1 MSSEHPAV
9 FLSYASQDA
18 TAVRR
23 LCDTLRAAGVE
34 VWFDQAELRGGDQW
48 DAKIRKQ
55 IRECTL
61 FVPVISAATQ
71 ARAEGYFRREW
82 KLAVERT
89 HDMADHVPF
98 LLPVVLDDTKD
109 RDAHVP
115 EAFFKVQWTRLPDG
129 AAPPDFVGR
138 VQSLLGEK
146 EFGGIATGKVG
157 RVSDP
162 PHGKTTD
169 LRRRPRV
176 VLVASILLTLAA
188 IGYFTLR
195 PDEKPALANTTKPS
209 VEVASAKSIAVLPF
223 ENLSTDKENQV
234 FADGIHQDVIGNL
247 RNVRDLRVTSRTT
260 VMQYRGTTKS
270 LRQLAQEMNVAY
282 VLEGTVRRDGAKVR
296 VSANLVDAR
305 TDAPI
310 WTPPPYEG
318 DLTAAGVF
326 AIQSE
331 IAQAIAEKLAAA
343 ISPEEKS
350 LLTRRPTENLAAYEL
365 VLKARDAAN
374 RGEMTQANLVK
385 QEALLQA
392 AVALDANF
400 ATAWAELAEKHA
412 FIYSGNYDHSDERR
426 RKAKQAIDTA
436 VRLAATDPDVIRG
449 LANYLVHVERD
460 YVRATAQLEGLVRL
474 RPNDAEAVS
483 SLGDVLQFQAKWSE
497 ALVALRRAAQLDPR
511 NVAIACKLSLLLY
524 SGRRW
529 QELAGDEG
537 RRLAAALEGQA
548 MFGFDFQFISFA
560 ASGSK
565 REVEAYFARLP
576 AGQASSAEASYA
588 RKWWAIE
595 TGNAAEAARLE
606 RQHPVEPDKF
616 IDEWNI
622 VTGTALGLA
631 AQGDRAGAQEI
642 IREHY
647 TRGRLRLEREPNN
660 TNLLW
665 ILGIMEAIMDHKDE
679 ALRLARLAVSLVPEK
694 IDAVNGPAA
703 TNRLAIVYAWT
714 GEKELAIDE
723 AARLLRTPYATM
735 TVHMMRHDPWWFP
748 LRGHP
753 RFEALLADPKN
764 NAPLF

>member
-1 MSSEHPAV
+1 M
-9 FLSYASQDA
+9 
-18 TAVRR
+18 RR

-34 VWFDQAELRGGDQW
+34 VWFDQEELRGGDQW

-89 HDMADHVPF
+89 HDMADHVAF

-138 VQSLLGEK
+138 VQSLLRAKDPAVVAEV
-146 EFGGIATGKVG
+146 KVG

-169 LRRRPRV
+169 ERRRPRG
-176 VLVASILLTLAA
+176 VLVASILLTLAT
-188 IGYFTLR
+188 IGYFALR
-195 PDEKPALANTTKPS
+195 PTEKPTVSVAAKPPLDFG
-209 VEVASAKSIAVLPF
+209 AKSIAVLPF

-305 TDAPI
+305 TDAPV
-310 WTPPPYEG
+310 WTPPPYER
-318 DLTAAGVF
+318 DLMTATGVF

-350 LLTRRPTENLAAYEL
+350 LLSRRPTENLAAYEL
-365 VLKARDAAN
+365 LLKARDAAN
-374 RGEMTQANLVK
+374 QGEISQANLVK

-412 FIYSGNYDHSDERR
+412 FIYSWNYDHSDERR

-436 VRLAATDPDVIRG
+436 VRLAATDADVVRG

-460 YVRATAQLEGLVRL
+460 YAGATAQLEGLVRL

-511 NVAIACKLSLLLY
+511 NVVIAGKLGLLLY

-537 RRLAAALEGQA
+537 RRLAAALEGQEMIA
-548 MFGFDFQFISFA
+548 FDLQFMSFA
-560 ASGSK
+560 ATGST
-565 REVEAYFARLP
+565 REVEAFFARLP
-576 AGQASSAEASYA
+576 AGSAAAAEGSYS

-606 RQHPVEPDKF
+606 RQRPVDPDRF

-631 AQGDRAGAQEI
+631 AQGDRVGAQEI

-647 TRGRLRLEREPNN
+647 ARGRLRLEREPHN
-660 TNLLW
+660 TNVLW
-665 ILGIMEAIMDHKDE
+665 ILGVMEAIMDRKEE

-694 IDAVNGPAA
+694 MDAVNGPAA

-714 GEKELAIDE
+714 GETELAIDE
-723 AARLLRTPYATM
+723 AARLLRTPYGSM
-735 TVHMMRHDPWWFP
+735 TVHMMRHDPFWFP

>member
-1 MSSEHPAV
+1 MSSDQPAV

-18 TAVRR
+18 IAVRR

-34 VWFDQAELRGGDQW
+34 VWFDQEELRGGDQW

-89 HDMADHVPF
+89 HDMADHVAF

-129 AAPPDFVGR
+129 AASRDFVGR
-138 VQSLLGEK
+138 VQSLLRAK
-146 EFGGIATGKVG
+146 DPAVIAEVKVG

-162 PHGKTTD
+162 PHGTTAKQ
-169 LRRRPRV
+169 RHRP
-176 VLVASILLTLAA
+176 TLAA
-188 IGYFTLR
+188 LAAVLIAAGVGGYFALR
-195 PDEKPALANTTKPS
+195 PKETPVPATPPKPAG
-209 VEVASAKSIAVLPF
+209 EVAPAKSIAVLPF

-296 VSANLVDAR
+296 VSANLIEAR

-310 WTPPPYEG
+310 WTPSPYEG

-326 AIQSE
+326 AIQSQ

-365 VLKARDAAN
+365 LLKARDAAN
-374 RGEMTQANLVK
+374 QGEISQVNLVK

-400 ATAWAELAEKHA
+400 ATAWAELAGKHA
-412 FIYSGNYDHSDERR
+412 FIYSWNYDHSDERR

-436 VRLAATDPDVIRG
+436 VRLAATDADVVRG

-460 YVRATAQLEGLVRL
+460 YAGATAQLEGLVRL

-497 ALVALRRAAQLDPR
+497 ALVALRRAEQLDPR
-511 NVAIACKLSLLLY
+511 NVVIAGKLGLLLY

-537 RRLAAALEGQA
+537 RRLAAALEGQEMIA
-548 MFGFDFQFISFA
+548 FDLQFMSFA
-560 ASGSK
+560 ATGST
-565 REVEAYFARLP
+565 REVEAFFARLP
-576 AGQASSAEASYA
+576 AGSAAAAEGSYS

-606 RQHPVEPDKF
+606 RQRPVDPDRF

-631 AQGDRAGAQEI
+631 AQGDRVGAQEI

-647 TRGRLRLEREPNN
+647 ARGRLRLEREPHN
-660 TNLLW
+660 TNVLW
-665 ILGIMEAIMDHKDE
+665 ILGVMEAIMDRKEE

-694 IDAVNGPAA
+694 MDAVNGPAA

-714 GEKELAIDE
+714 GETELAIDE
-723 AARLLRTPYATM
+723 AARLLRTPYGSM
-735 TVHMMRHDPWWFP
+735 TVHMMRHDPFWFP

>member
-1 MSSEHPAV
+1 MSSDQPAV

-18 TAVRR
+18 IAVRR

-34 VWFDQAELRGGDQW
+34 VWFDQEELRGGDQW

-89 HDMADHVPF
+89 HDMADHVAF

-129 AAPPDFVGR
+129 AASRDFVGR
-138 VQSLLGEK
+138 VQSLLRAK
-146 EFGGIATGKVG
+146 DPAVIAEVKVG

-162 PHGKTTD
+162 PHGTTAKQ
-169 LRRRPRV
+169 RHRP
-176 VLVASILLTLAA
+176 TLAA
-188 IGYFTLR
+188 LAAVLIAAGVGGYFALR
-195 PDEKPALANTTKPS
+195 PKETPVPATPPKPAG
-209 VEVASAKSIAVLPF
+209 EVAPAKSIAVLPF

-296 VSANLVDAR
+296 VSANLIEAR

-310 WTPPPYEG
+310 WTPSPYEG

-326 AIQSE
+326 AIQSQ

-365 VLKARDAAN
+365 LLKARDAAN
-374 RGEMTQANLVK
+374 QGEISQVNLVK

-400 ATAWAELAEKHA
+400 ATAWAELAGKHA
-412 FIYSGNYDHSDERR
+412 FIYSWNYDHSDERR

-436 VRLAATDPDVIRG
+436 VRLAATDADVVRG

-460 YVRATAQLEGLVRL
+460 YAGATAQLEGLVRL

-511 NVAIACKLSLLLY
+511 NVVIAGKLGLLLY

-537 RRLAAALEGQA
+537 RRLAAALEGQEMIA
-548 MFGFDFQFISFA
+548 FDLQFMSFA
-560 ASGSK
+560 ATGST
-565 REVEAYFARLP
+565 REVEAFFARLP
-576 AGQASSAEASYA
+576 AGSAAAAEGSYS

-606 RQHPVEPDKF
+606 RQRPVDPDRF

-631 AQGDRAGAQEI
+631 AQGDRVGAQEI

-647 TRGRLRLEREPNN
+647 ARGRLRLEREPHN
-660 TNLLW
+660 TNVLW
-665 ILGIMEAIMDHKDE
+665 ILGVMEAIMDRKEE

-694 IDAVNGPAA
+694 MDAVNGPAA

-714 GEKELAIDE
+714 GETELAIDE
-723 AARLLRTPYATM
+723 AARLLRTPYGSM
-735 TVHMMRHDPWWFP
+735 TVHMMRHDPFWFP